1 MMNETHKL
9 SDELVACRTQVGVML
24 HQCVQSADCPD
35 EMTADGQPGMPLV
48 ALGHQEMLE
57 LIAWYCREEATPNGD
72 LIAFALQLVVAGA
85 IKERTATVAL
95 RALMARSAAEAVDAA
110 LTGWVM
116 PHEEY
121 E

>member
-1 MMNETHKL
+1 
-9 SDELVACRTQVGVML
+9 
-24 HQCVQSADCPD
+24 
-35 EMTADGQPGMPLV
+35 
-48 ALGHQEMLE
+48 

-116 PHEEY
+116 PELEEY
-121 E
+121 VSVEEYPWYSCGNCHRPWPCGCDDPARICGICGGDQFECNCDERSYWRDGT